1 MGAKKQKM
9 KTWAMLLAGSGLL
22 LLGVISGVWL
32 SGNPSGAPLGG
43 QEVSVVPQQVEFK
56 APDLALSDPRGQAVS
71 ISALKG
77 QVVLINNWAT
87 WCPPCK
93 AEMPTLQAFYDLH
106 KDEGFVLVGIDA
118 GDPPTDV
125 SSFVSQYE
133 LTFPVWLDPQSR
145 SLAAFK
151 NDALPSSYV
160 IDTQGVVRLAWT
172 GAISQRM
179 LEKYVTPLLED

>member
-43 QEVSVVPQQVEFK
+43 QEVSVVPQQVEFE
-56 APDLALSDPRGQAVS
+56 APDLALLTAAGRRCP
-71 ISALKG
+71 SALKG

-93 AEMPTLQAFYDLH
+93 RRCLPCRLYDLH

-118 GDPPTDV
+118 GTRLRMCLR
-125 SSFVSQYE
+125 SFHS
-133 LTFPVWLDPQSR
+133 T
-145 SLAAFK
+145 
-151 NDALPSSYV
+151 N
-160 IDTQGVVRLAWT
+160 
-172 GAISQRM
+172 
-179 LEKYVTPLLED
+179 